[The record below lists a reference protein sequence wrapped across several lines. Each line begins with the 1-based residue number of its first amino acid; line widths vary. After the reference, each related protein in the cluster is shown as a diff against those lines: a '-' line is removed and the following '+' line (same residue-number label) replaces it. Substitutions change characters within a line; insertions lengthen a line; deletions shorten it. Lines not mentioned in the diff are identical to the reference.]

1 MTTNHPRTKRRQ
13 FGMSAALLVA
23 AGAVSVL
30 NPVAPA
36 AHAAIA
42 PQIFTIQQ
50 VSSGRFLD
58 AWNDGSHDYDVVT
71 RPGQGDPS
79 QEWKVTFDDSGA
91 AVATIQQVSSGRFL
105 DAHEIDS
112 LDFRAVS
119 RPGGQTDNTQN
130 WQVHSIGGGSY
141 NIIQQSSGRLL
152 DAHEIKEKD
161 FESVTRPGG
170 QTDHTQEWRLNFV
183 RNA

>member
-1 MTTNHPRTKRRQ
+1 
-13 FGMSAALLVA
+13 
-23 AGAVSVL
+23 
-30 NPVAPA
+30 
-36 AHAAIA
+36 
-42 PQIFTIQQ
+42 
-50 VSSGRFLD
+50 
-58 AWNDGSHDYDVVT
+58 
-71 RPGQGDPS
+71 
-79 QEWKVTFDDSGA
+79 
-91 AVATIQQVSSGRFL
+91 
-105 DAHEIDS
+105 
-112 LDFRAVS
+112 VS

-183 RNA
+183 RYA

>member
-1 MTTNHPRTKRRQ
+1 MTIDHAGPKRRRL
-13 FGMSAALLVA
+13 SATLALL
-23 AGAVSVL
+23 AGASAIGAFS
-30 NPVAPA
+30 PVAPT
-36 AHAAIA
+36 AHAAIP

-58 AWNDGSHDYDVVT
+58 AWNDGTHDYDVVT
-71 RPGQGDPS
+71 RPGQGDAS
-79 QEWKVTFDDSGA
+79 QEWLVTFDDSGTA
-91 AVATIQQVSSGRFL
+91 TGTIQQVSSGRFL
-105 DAHEIDS
+105 DAHEIGE

-130 WQVHSIGGGSY
+130 WQVNSIGGGSY

-152 DAHEIKEKD
+152 DAHEIAEKD
-161 FESVTRPGG
+161 FECVTRPGG

-183 RNA
+183 RYA

>member
-1 MTTNHPRTKRRQ
+1 MTTNHTRQKRRR
-13 FGMSAALLVA
+13 FGASAALLVA
-23 AGAVSVL
+23 AGAVSVF

-36 AHAAIA
+36 AHAAIP

-50 VSSGRFLD
+50 VSSGRCLD
-58 AWNDGSHDYDVVT
+58 AWNDGTHDHDVVT
-71 RPGQGDPS
+71 RPCQGDSS
-79 QEWKVTFDDSGA
+79 QEWLVSFDDSGA
-91 AVATIQQVSSGRFL
+91 AMATLQQVSSGRFM
-105 DAHEIDS
+105 DAHEIES
-112 LDFRAVS
+112 LDYRAVS
-119 RPGGQTDNTQN
+119 RPGGQTDNTQT

-152 DAHEIKEKD
+152 DAHEIAEKD
-161 FESVTRPGG
+161 FECVTRPGG